1 MFMKLN
7 SPTYFVFIWTCFL
20 CGCKSVRENLDKQYD
35 RVEKI
40 YSETYN
46 QSENKEVKEL
56 GWVEAKKIMMENNLE
71 LQQARDSLERAKE
84 SRAQIY
90 WDLVPTLRLSASLS
104 KALSEVGS
112 VDSEDIRF
120 NVFSTINFPG
130 LINLYSRKYTA
141 LLSEIKAG
149 WDLKLKKRQLIIR
162 LRELFLEYSDFETRK
177 ENVEKTQLWSA
188 SENKKPAE
196 LLAST
201 PEEILIE
208 QQAFNLRISE
218 NQLSQTIS
226 KILGNFEYDWKL
238 LVDGIPELSYVEN
251 PLDLNRTDRLGVLLR
266 QKQAADLE
274 ALRLTEFSTKLR
286 YFPDLNLGVS
296 SPPLYRVGNGV
307 ETGFSADDLV
317 FQASSGFSID
327 TSLRVTRQ
335 LKNVRRQIEFQNRFM
350 REQIREQIQ
359 RAFLAQE
366 ELILVQKELELAKL
380 RLETLDAQ
388 PRSTELDEIRVYL
401 EKRFVLIGRVSSLQL
416 KKARLEG
423 GFWLLD
429 EEEWK
434 EEEIDFEN

>member
-1 MFMKLN
+1 MKLN
-7 SPTYFVFIWTCFL
+7 STTYFFFIWTCFFS
-20 CGCKSVRENLDKQYD
+20 GCKSVRQNLDKQYV

-46 QSENKEVKEL
+46 KSENKEVKEL
-56 GWVEAKKIMMENNLE
+56 SWGEAKKIMMENNLE
-71 LQQARDSLERAKE
+71 LQQAKDSLERAKE

-141 LLSEIKAG
+141 LLAEIKAG

-238 LVDGIPELSYVEN
+238 LADGIPELTYVDN
-251 PLDLNRTDRLGVLLR
+251 PLDLNRTDKLGVLLR

-335 LKNVRRQIEFQNRFM
+335 LKNVRRQIEFQDRFM

-366 ELILVQKELELAKL
+366 ELILVQRELELAKL

-388 PRSTELDEIRVYL
+388 PRSTELNEIRVYL

-416 KKARLEG
+416 KRARLEG

-429 EEEWK
+429 EEGWME
-434 EEEIDFEN
+434 EEEIENEN

>member
-1 MFMKLN
+1 MKTAPIKNFLLA
-7 SPTYFVFIWTCFL
+7 WTCLF
-20 CGCKSVRENLDKQYD
+20 CGCKSVRENLDEQFE

-40 YSETYN
+40 YAEPYT
-46 QSENKEVKEL
+46 QSENKEVEKL
-56 GWVEAKKIMMENNLE
+56 GWSEARIMMLENNLE
-71 LQQARDSLERAKE
+71 LQKARDSLERAKE

-90 WDLVPTLRLSASLS
+90 WDLVPTLRLSTNLS

-112 VDSEDIRF
+112 IDSEDIRF

-149 WDLKLKKRQLIIR
+149 WDLKLKKRQLTIR

-177 ENVEKTQLWSA
+177 ENVQKTQLWSA
-188 SENKKPAE
+188 RENKKPAE

-226 KILGNFEYDWKL
+226 KILGNFKYKWKL
-238 LVDGIPELSYVEN
+238 QADGIPELSYVEN
-251 PLDLNRTDRLGVLLR
+251 PLDLNRTDKLGVLLR

-317 FQASSGFSID
+317 FQASSGFSLD

-366 ELILVQKELELAKL
+366 ELALVQRELQLAKL
-380 RLETLDAQ
+380 RLETLDSQ
-388 PRSTELDEIRVYL
+388 PRSTELNEVRVYL

-416 KKARLEG
+416 RKARLEG